1 MGNNTLK
8 DAIKKELA
16 DKATEELD
24 ISKCDLNDMSNA
36 DYIAKVLVAKAK
48 TTGKSNIVLDIAKL
62 AGEQDDKQKIS
73 VSIDEI
79 LGKALVDKG
88 E

>member
-1 MGNNTLK
+1 MGNSTLK

-16 DKATEELD
+16 DTATAELD
-24 ISKCDLNDMSNA
+24 ISSCDLTEMSNA
-36 DYIAKVLVAKAK
+36 DYIAKVLIAKAK
-48 TTGKSNIVLDIAKL
+48 TSAKSNIVLDIAKL
-62 AGEQDDKQKIS
+62 AGEQDDKIKVN

-79 LGKALVDKG
+79 LGGAIVDKS

>member
-1 MGNNTLK
+1 MGNTTLK

-16 DKATEELD
+16 DKATAD
-24 ISKCDLNDMSNA
+24 MDVSKCDLTEMSNA
-36 DYIAKVLVAKAK
+36 DYIAKVLVTKAKA
-48 TTGKSNIVLDIAKL
+48 TGKSNVVLDIAKL
-62 AGEQDDKQKIS
+62 AGEQDDKIKVN

-79 LGKALVDKG
+79 LGGAVVKG